1 MKRHALVAVAK
12 QLLSFGLI
20 GVIGFVVDAG
30 VLYGAL
36 ACGLGLYLGRLVSY
50 LVAVSA
56 TWVLNRR
63 YTFVGRPGVSRIR
76 EWTKFVVSQL
86 LGASINLGVY
96 ALLVRTSPM
105 VAQHPV
111 IGVGA
116 GSLSGL
122 LVNFSVARAYVFYR

>member
-1 MKRHALVAVAK
+1 MKRHDLVAVAK

-30 VLYGAL
+30 VLYAAL

-63 YTFVGRPGVSRIR
+63 YTFVARPGVSRIR